1 MKLTILFLLASVSV
15 FGQVNKNIQYPF
27 VSDNDTVGYYLFSNQ
42 MFYKKNNIASE
53 ENRISG
59 IFFIKT
65 VSDTFVKTL
74 NQKYKFLFGTPQSL
88 NLYAS
93 TGNYK
98 GGIIKDVNGKVLF
111 PMVNN
116 ENPIS
121 PQQVRENSREFMT
134 SSHLKRAGKSKNASK
149 CVLGLTALIGGSI
162 LSSNDPNNP
171 DSNPSKIANP
181 IFAIGGLIA
190 LILDLVGNNALVKAG
205 EEMEIEKI
213 KEFEAKNNNSTT
225 HKP

>member
-134 SSHLKRAGKSKNASK
+134 SSHLKRAGKLKNGALVVMGLANVLSISQINAAKPIDSKILVTFNILSLLTS
-149 CVLGLTALIGGSI
+149 LGLHIKSNNELI
-162 LSSNDPNNP
+162 
-171 DSNPSKIANP
+171 
-181 IFAIGGLIA
+181 
-190 LILDLVGNNALVKAG
+190 KAG
-205 EEMEIEKI
+205 ESHIQYERPINK
-213 KEFEAKNNNSTT
+213 
-225 HKP
+225 